1 MSKDLKLSL
10 DHIHI
15 KNDHDGWASGAGD
28 IYFKYSLDG
37 GGDKYFGKTGQT
49 GIHTGKS
56 SPLNYDFEFD
66 DVESALSINIGVW
79 DSDPGSDDH
88 LPEDLVE
95 HFSAA
100 ENFGI
105 GHHTWDTKDY
115 KLTYTIFEEFS

>member
-15 KNDHDGWASGAGD
+15 KNDHDPWPKGAGE

-37 GGDKYFGKTGQT
+37 GEDDYFGSTGIT
-49 GIHTGKS
+49 KIHTGNS
-56 SPLNYDFEFD
+56 SPLNYDFQFN

-79 DSDPGSDDH
+79 EEDWGRDDH
-88 LPEDLVE
+88 LPKDLVE

-115 KLTYTIFEEFS
+115 TLKYTIFEEA